1 MNRASFYAS
10 VAFAGIALLGTSLAS
25 ATTVQKFTM
34 QELSKK
40 SDAIVMAKV
49 EDQSSR
55 QDAGNKEIYT
65 YITLSVLESVKGA
78 KGEKTMTIR
87 QLGGSVGN
95 LISVVPGMP
104 NFKNG
109 EEVVL
114 FLSAKDREGY
124 PWVMG
129 LQQGK
134 YSIVT
139 DDNGLKHVRNELDGL
154 RRLSPDGSMSESKVS
169 SEQPLGAFL
178 DGIKSDL
185 NIDGKVKVDPS
196 NPTPIR

>member
-1 MNRASFYAS
+1 MNRASVYAS
-10 VAFAGIALLGTSLAS
+10 VAFAGIALLGASLAS
-25 ATTVQKFTM
+25 ATTVQKFSVR
-34 QELSKK
+34 ELAQK

-55 QDAGNKEIYT
+55 QDPANKEIYT
-65 YITLSVLESVKGA
+65 YITISVTESIKGA
-78 KGEKTMTIR
+78 KGEKSITFR

-95 LISVVPGMP
+95 LISAVPGMP
-104 NFKNG
+104 SFKNG

-114 FLSAKDREGY
+114 FLSAKDRAGY
-124 PWVMG
+124 AWVMG

-154 RRLSPDGSMSESKVS
+154 KMLSPNGSVNEANGS
-169 SEQPLGAFL
+169 SEQALSAFL
-178 DGIKSDL
+178 DGIKTDL

-196 NPTPIR
+196 TPTPIR